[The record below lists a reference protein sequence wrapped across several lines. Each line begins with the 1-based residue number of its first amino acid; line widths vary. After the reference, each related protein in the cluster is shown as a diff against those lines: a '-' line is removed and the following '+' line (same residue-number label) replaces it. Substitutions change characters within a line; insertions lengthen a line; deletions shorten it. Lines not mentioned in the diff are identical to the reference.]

1 LRHEQFSVNP
11 ALMRKLHPVT
21 ASLLADIAAYRGRV
35 GITRTAFGQRATK
48 DGFFI
53 SRLGR
58 GHIPSIPK
66 IERVYRYL
74 SRNGKAVST
83 PKTVVRIQK

>member
-1 LRHEQFSVNP
+1 MNNFPLTV
-11 ALMRKLHPVT
+11 AAMRKLHPVT

-35 GITRTAFGQRATK
+35 GITRTAFGQQATK

-53 SRLGR
+53 ARLER

-66 IERVYRYL
+66 IESVYRYIA
-74 SRNGKAVST
+74 RKGKAARPVKS
-83 PKTVVRIQK
+83 TVVRIQK